1 MSQKYITQVTAQT
14 DALADGD
21 LFLITDVSD
30 TSERSDGTNKKLTFT
45 QIKSGMDT
53 AGYIKLTDISVT
65 DSGGDGSLSYNN
77 TTGVITYTGPSA
89 SEVRAHISVTDSGGD
104 GSLSYSS
111 STGVI
116 TYTGPSASEVRAHLS
131 VGTESSA
138 SGDGAIAYNSSTGVF
153 TYTPPTPSGIGAIT
167 ASSTDTLTN
176 KTFDANGTG
185 NSITNIETPDVA
197 SASKTGSDTKFVTGT
212 EGTNGNLLQWN
223 ADGDA
228 VDSSLATADVVTGSS
243 TDTFTNKTFDANATG
258 NSLSNVEVADLA
270 SSAKTGSDTKV
281 VTGTAGTSGDLA
293 QWNGDGD
300 LVDGPTPPSGT
311 IVGTSDSQA
320 LTNKTIDGDLNTL
333 QDIAYSS
340 IKSTSRTGSDE
351 KLVTG
356 TAGTSGDLSIW
367 NADGDL
373 VDGPTPPTG
382 TIVGTSDSQTLTNKT
397 IDANSNTITNIG
409 ASEVESGIINDQTE
423 STNPISTDTVLVYTG
438 SNLRKVQLDN
448 LPSIYKLGELQDV
461 TLQDDTDE
469 SDAVSDGG
477 LNNGELLVYDAP
489 NDIWIND
496 DTLIVDHQSQLL
508 KAGDLI
514 YDNLPSAGNA
524 KLYFEE
530 VTNSNGKHFTIETS
544 GISAD
549 DTDGS
554 TGGNLILS
562 TGNSQATTSSETT
575 GSVQIVTGSASGSPA
590 GTTGSITLQTGSVAS
605 GATGNITLRTG
616 TSSGTDSAGNIVF
629 DLGQDGDGFTYSD
642 AIPETTKVFNFGTAS
657 NAWKGL
663 YSNAAYFVETGLG
676 SNYVA
681 FTAPS
686 SIASNITWTLPA
698 TDGSNGQVLST
709 NGSGTLSWA
718 TAGGSGDI
726 TAVNITTDSG
736 AGSKASDTSGDA
748 DFSLLGGDGV
758 SVTNSGAT
766 ITVALADPDALD
778 QGSDIDETV
787 IATDDRLLIWDETA
801 SNWKYVTIDNLQ
813 DEIDTDTGIALTDLS
828 VGSEAAASGD
838 GAISYNNSTGV
849 FTYTPPTAAGIS
861 AITASSTDTLTN
873 KTFDANGTGNSL
885 SNVETADIASG
896 SKSGSDTTLVTG
908 TAGTNGN
915 LVSWNADGDA
925 VDSSI
930 VASNVALTDGDTYTG
945 THDFGGATLEIPNAA
960 APSLS
965 TAGQIALDTTTTD
978 HTALLKYHDGTNEFV
993 IPAILS
999 SGLSTTD
1006 NDVIAYNAAN
1016 NRFEME
1022 AQSGSGGSGISDV
1035 VDDTSP
1041 QLGGDLDVNGNSIV
1055 SVSNG
1060 DITLAPDGTGDV
1072 VISGNISVDDRLK
1085 GGIGAISTIGTLDF
1099 DDTSNSASGSGYT
1112 LLRGST
1118 ASNAPNSSTNFWY
1131 PFTFE
1136 YQSRNG
1142 TGSRTQFAIP
1152 YASTGGAQDD
1162 IYFRSHY
1169 SSTWYGWRKVL
1180 SEDTSGRVVVNGT
1193 SSLATTTIYGHDASD
1208 EAMVIQPHAS
1218 ATGSQ
1223 VVFDL
1228 QTPGGGGT
1236 MLNVTA
1242 DGDVQVAQSDL
1253 FIGDTTVNRY
1263 SETSGNGGTTIRRDS
1278 VSSILNSKNASSGF
1292 ANVYLNIISP
1302 TSTWSDGGNRFL
1314 AFYYGDGS
1322 QYWNINGDS
1331 NKDLY
1336 VNSSGVGDLYVQN
1349 CDMYISDGGV
1359 LVNGSSQLGT
1369 LTVYGHDAADEALVV
1384 RAASSQTADILQVQD
1399 NSGTELVTVD
1409 SSGKVGINK
1418 SSPDGVLHVVSDSTS
1433 VAALTLE
1440 SNEDTSAA
1448 APIIDLCRIST
1459 TPADGDY
1466 LGQIKFKGES
1476 DTGAQRVYAK
1486 ITGKTSDVSNT
1497 TEDGLLEIMVRRNG
1511 SNLITS
1517 RFTGTALKLINSTGL
1532 EVTGGDIT
1540 TNVTAS
1546 RAVVTDASSNLS
1558 ASATTSTEL
1567 GYVSGVTS
1575 AIQTQIDGKIGD
1587 VVDDTTPQLGG
1598 QLDVNGQAIGDGTR
1612 ELLTFTEDASA
1623 VNHVNIENEA
1633 TGSGPIISA
1642 AGDDTNIDLNIS
1654 AKGTGNISLGNM
1666 TFDADQSIGS
1676 GQDNYVLTYDH
1687 SAGTISLEA
1696 ASGGGGGISNVVEDT
1711 TPQLGG
1717 QLDVNG
1723 NAIGDGTREL
1733 LTFTEDASAVNHIN
1747 IENEATGSGPII
1759 SAAGDD
1765 TNIDLN
1771 ISAKGTG
1778 TILGGK
1784 TQLTNSSAAQ
1794 LLVRGWGP
1802 DSTGNDGG
1810 AIQLGEESNFH
1821 GLVSYDNTSS
1831 VLFIDNA
1838 YNSNNGDIG
1847 FRTKTAGTAVTPLRL
1862 KGSGQT
1868 IINGTSALAT
1878 ATIYGHS
1885 ASDETLVVRAA
1896 SSQSADILQIQNSGG
1911 TELVTVDSSG
1921 KLGINSASPNAT
1933 LTVNGSMSLPIESI
1947 SATDT
1952 LDDSNHTVLVNASGG
1967 SRTVNLPAASGS
1979 TGKVFIIKKTDS
1991 SSNNVVIDPNAS
2003 ETIDGSSTFTFN
2015 AQYRAVTI
2023 QCDGS
2028 NWHIISSYIV
2038 NY

>member
-1 MSQKYITQVTAQT
+1 MSQKYLTQVTAQT

-30 TSERSDGTNKKLTFT
+30 TSEKSDGTNKKLTFT

-77 TTGVITYTGPSA
+77 STGVITYTGPSA

-131 VGTESSA
+131 VGSEAAA

-185 NSITNIETPDVA
+185 NSISNIETPDVA

-212 EGTNGNLLQWN
+212 EGTNGNLLSWN

-293 QWNGDGD
+293 QWNADGD

-340 IKSTSRTGSDE
+340 IKSTSRTGSDV

-423 STNPISTDTVLVYTG
+423 STNPVATDTILVYTG

-448 LPSIYKLGELQDV
+448 LPPIYKLGELQDV
-461 TLQDDTDE
+461 TLQDDTED
-469 SDAVSDGG
+469 SDAVSDGS
-477 LNNGELLVYDAP
+477 LNNGELLVYDAS
-489 NDIWIND
+489 NDIWVND
-496 DTLIVDHQSQLL
+496 DTLIVDHQSQLV

-514 YDNLPSAGNA
+514 YDNLSSAGNA

-530 VTNSNGKHFTIETS
+530 LTNANGKHFTIETS
-544 GISAD
+544 GISSS

-554 TGGNLILS
+554 TGGNLILKSGDSSSSTSGDTTGNVQIS
-562 TGNSQATTSSETT
+562 TGGSSGSSSATT
-575 GSVQIVTGSASGSPA
+575 GN
-590 GTTGSITLQTGSVAS
+590 ITIQTGDVAS

-616 TSSGTDSAGNIVF
+616 TSSGTDIAGNIVF
-629 DLGQDGDGFTYSD
+629 DLGQDGDGATYSD
-642 AIPETTKVFNFGTAS
+642 AIPQTTKVFNFGTAS

-663 YSNAAYFVETGLG
+663 YSNAAYFVETGAG

-698 TDGSNGQVLST
+698 TDGSSGQVLST
-709 NGSGTLSWA
+709 NGSGTLSWV
-718 TAGGSGDI
+718 TAAGGGGSGDI

-758 SVTNSGAT
+758 SVTNSGTT

-861 AITASSTDTLTN
+861 AAASSHNHATSDITSGTFADARIAQSNVTQHQAALSITESQISDLGSYITASSTNTLTN

-965 TAGQIALDTTTTD
+965 VAGQIALDTSTTD

-993 IPAILS
+993 IPAILT

-1006 NDVIAYNAAN
+1006 NDVIAYNASN

-1022 AQSGSGGSGISDV
+1022 AQSGSGGGISNV
-1035 VDDTSP
+1035 VEDTTP

-1060 DITLAPDGTGDV
+1060 DIALAP
-1072 VISGNISVDDRLK
+1072 
-1085 GGIGAISTIGTLDF
+1085 
-1099 DDTSNSASGSGYT
+1099 
-1112 LLRGST
+1112 
-1118 ASNAPNSSTNFWY
+1118 
-1131 PFTFE
+1131 
-1136 YQSRNG
+1136 NG
-1142 TGSRTQFAIP
+1142 TGVVQVNDQLVV
-1152 YASTGGAQDD
+1152 G
-1162 IYFRSHY
+1162 
-1169 SSTWYGWRKVL
+1169 SSAT
-1180 SEDTSGRVVVNGT
+1180 D
-1193 SSLATTTIYGHDASD
+1193 LATTTIYGHSASD
-1208 EAMVIQPHAS
+1208 EALVIRAAS
-1218 ATGSQ
+1218 G
-1223 VVFDL
+1223 
-1228 QTPGGGGT
+1228 QTADVLEIQNNAGTKIFSINSSGGT
-1236 MLNVTA
+1236 LNLAGSNGV
-1242 DGDVQVAQSDL
+1242 VSH
-1253 FIGDTTVNRY
+1253 
-1263 SETSGNGGTTIRRDS
+1263 SGNHFFVRKGSSTAKAFCMDVFGSSGFRVSEGEHIGFADFSGGMDGAANTTIRRIAD
-1278 VSSILNSKNASSGF
+1278 AH
-1292 ANVYLNIISP
+1292 
-1302 TSTWSDGGNRFL
+1302 L
-1314 AFYYGDGS
+1314 A
-1322 QYWNINGDS
+1322 INGASATDS
-1331 NKDLY
+1331 CQ
-1336 VNSSGVGDLYVQN
+1336 VT
-1349 CDMYISDGGV
+1349 I
-1359 LVNGSSQLGT
+1359 GSNTSLGT
-1369 LTVYGHDAADEALVV
+1369 LTVYGHAANDEALIV
-1384 RAASSQTADILQVQD
+1384 RAAGSQTADIFQIQN

-1409 SSGKVGINK
+1409 DEG
-1418 SSPDGVLHVVSDSTS
+1418 
-1433 VAALTLE
+1433 
-1440 SNEDTSAA
+1440 
-1448 APIIDLCRIST
+1448 
-1459 TPADGDY
+1459 
-1466 LGQIKFKGES
+1466 
-1476 DTGAQRVYAK
+1476 
-1486 ITGKTSDVSNT
+1486 
-1497 TEDGLLEIMVRRNG
+1497 
-1511 SNLITS
+1511 
-1517 RFTGTALKLINSTGL
+1517 
-1532 EVTGGDIT
+1532 
-1540 TNVTAS
+1540 NV
-1546 RAVVTDASSNLS
+1546 
-1558 ASATTSTEL
+1558 
-1567 GYVSGVTS
+1567 
-1575 AIQTQIDGKIGD
+1575 
-1587 VVDDTTPQLGG
+1587 
-1598 QLDVNGQAIGDGTR
+1598 
-1612 ELLTFTEDASA
+1612 
-1623 VNHVNIENEA
+1623 
-1633 TGSGPIISA
+1633 
-1642 AGDDTNIDLNIS
+1642 
-1654 AKGTGNISLGNM
+1654 
-1666 TFDADQSIGS
+1666 
-1676 GQDNYVLTYDH
+1676 
-1687 SAGTISLEA
+1687 
-1696 ASGGGGGISNVVEDT
+1696 
-1711 TPQLGG
+1711 
-1717 QLDVNG
+1717 
-1723 NAIGDGTREL
+1723 
-1733 LTFTEDASAVNHIN
+1733 
-1747 IENEATGSGPII
+1747 
-1759 SAAGDD
+1759 
-1765 TNIDLN
+1765 
-1771 ISAKGTG
+1771 
-1778 TILGGK
+1778 
-1784 TQLTNSSAAQ
+1784 
-1794 LLVRGWGP
+1794 
-1802 DSTGNDGG
+1802 
-1810 AIQLGEESNFH
+1810 
-1821 GLVSYDNTSS
+1821 
-1831 VLFIDNA
+1831 
-1838 YNSNNGDIG
+1838 
-1847 FRTKTAGTAVTPLRL
+1847 
-1862 KGSGQT
+1862 
-1868 IINGTSALAT
+1868 
-1878 ATIYGHS
+1878 
-1885 ASDETLVVRAA
+1885 
-1896 SSQSADILQIQNSGG
+1896 
-1911 TELVTVDSSG
+1911 
-1921 KLGINSASPNAT
+1921 GINSASPNAK
-1933 LTVNGSMSLPIESI
+1933 LTVDGSMSLPIESI

-1952 LDDSNHTVLVNASGG
+1952 LDDTNHTVLVNASGG

-1979 TGKVFIIKKTDS
+1979 TGKIFIIKKTDS